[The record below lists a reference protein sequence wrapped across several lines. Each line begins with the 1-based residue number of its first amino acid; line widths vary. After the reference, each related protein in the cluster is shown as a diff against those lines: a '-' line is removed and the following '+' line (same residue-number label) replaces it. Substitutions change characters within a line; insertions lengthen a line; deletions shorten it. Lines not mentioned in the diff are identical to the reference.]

1 MMLSVFIN
9 TINWILPGDRLNYL
23 LLTLLQINSQRAYS
37 NPNMYIGVM
46 FRHSEGRGIII
57 SLFMDVCFLVCLSLC
72 VGFRDGVIKSIW
84 ATRGKGQPSLQLR
97 LSLLP

>member
-9 TINWILPGDRLNYL
+9 TVNGVSQGDRLNYL

-46 FRHSEGRGIII
+46 FRGTPRGDE
-57 SLFMDVCFLVCLSLC
+57 SLSACLWMCVFLCAFRC
-72 VGFRDGVIKSIW
+72 V
-84 ATRGKGQPSLQLR
+84 
-97 LSLLP
+97 